1 MDRHTLDRTRKR
13 MGAIL
18 DTVDYDFSRFTMEGF
33 RKYLEACTGYS
44 IQFVPW
50 AMRSAVSGSWIV
62 SSDGRGFIFFDANT
76 PTIHQSHI
84 QLHEMSHVICGHPPA
99 NAGDLLEG
107 GVDSETLESF
117 LLRTAHSQQVDLEA
131 EVMASLIQERV
142 LRYGRL
148 QELLTVVSSNQDVA
162 DFVRVAGIAG

>member
-62 SSDGRGFIFFDANT
+62 SSDGRGFIFFDAEE
-76 PTIHQSHI
+76 PQSTDTR
-84 QLHEMSHVICGHPPA
+84 PP
-99 NAGDLLEG
+99 
-107 GVDSETLESF
+107 V
-117 LLRTAHSQQVDLEA
+117 
-131 EVMASLIQERV
+131 
-142 LRYGRL
+142 
-148 QELLTVVSSNQDVA
+148 
-162 DFVRVAGIAG
+162 FVRCTGGNACTEPDWLPGTKGSTAQADRKSAGT